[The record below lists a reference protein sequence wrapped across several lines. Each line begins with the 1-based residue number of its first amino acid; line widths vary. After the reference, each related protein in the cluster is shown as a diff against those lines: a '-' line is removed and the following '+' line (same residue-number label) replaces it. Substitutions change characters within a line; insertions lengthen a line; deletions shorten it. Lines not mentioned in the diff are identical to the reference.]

1 MNETLKPED
10 IERDGGERLT
20 HLMRK
25 NRREL
30 PHCAHSAHM
39 FNAFGRNSSIVLQ
52 ALLLMQRLLQMSR
65 ADTHEL
71 RHTHAVK
78 NKP

>member
-1 MNETLKPED
+1 
-10 IERDGGERLT
+10 
-20 HLMRK
+20 
-25 NRREL
+25 
-30 PHCAHSAHM
+30 M
-39 FNAFGRNSSIVLQ
+39 FNAFGRSSSIVLQ
-52 ALLLMQRLLQMSR
+52 TLLLMQRLLQMSR